1 MTDDRKLTDFRRWAI
16 SVLDLLSAEPE
27 RQLQYL
33 QTSGVGADEM
43 LLQFDDLLHV
53 ARARVADGSLSGE
66 DYRLLQA
73 VGESV
78 NSVSEGPEEIWTE
91 SALEEAVEWEELRV
105 ASAAAKSDLELSWD
119 RGVSD

>member
-1 MTDDRKLTDFRRWAI
+1 MTGDRKLTDFRRWAI

-27 RQLQYL
+27 RQLRYL

-53 ARARVADGSLSGE
+53 ARARVADGSLNGE

-73 VGESV
+73 VGEIV
-78 NSVSEGPEEIWTE
+78 NSVSESPEGIWAE
-91 SALEEAVEWEELRV
+91 GALEEAIEWEELRV
-105 ASAAAKSDLELSWD
+105 ASATAKSDLGLSWG
-119 RGVSD
+119 REFSD

>member
-1 MTDDRKLTDFRRWAI
+1 MISDRKLTDFRRWAI

-53 ARARVADGSLSGE
+53 ARARVADGSLHGE

-78 NSVSEGPEEIWTE
+78 NSVSEGPEEIWAE
-91 SALEEAVEWEELRV
+91 GALEEAVEWEELRV

-119 RGVSD
+119 REVGD